1 MLKKFKNLRI
11 WLNHFKV
18 ILCLAKMYSEI
29 CLKGG
34 VEEFLL
40 SDAVQSESLGII
52 KRLQRQMFALLPKYC
67 LTERQQKRLE
77 QSVGGGA
84 KEEEDADVASQMQI
98 VIEEILANVVTLCR
112 SLVSKPGK
120 TQLYLLY
127 LSQLFVI
134 LVLCFCRCISIY
146 FSCKAKLFTFIFL
159 KIVIIYKQARNC
171 IRVIV
176 MYQT

>member
-1 MLKKFKNLRI
+1 
-11 WLNHFKV
+11 
-18 ILCLAKMYSEI
+18 MYSEFLF
-29 CLKGG
+29 LKGG

-77 QSVGGGA
+77 QSVVGGA
-84 KEEEDADVASQMQI
+84 KEEEDADVAAQMQI

-120 TQLYLLY
+120 MQWFMLY
-127 LSQLFVI
+127 LSRLFI
-134 LVLCFCRCISIY
+134 IISSLCFCRYFSIW
-146 FSCKAKLFTFIFL
+146 FSCKAKLLLNFIFL
-159 KIVIIYKQARNC
+159 KFLTIYR
-171 IRVIV
+171 
-176 MYQT
+176 